1 MPVLIAVGPEPGQRL
16 MSTIGTKEIV
26 LLGRAP
32 RHGLIVEWDTQIS
45 REHAE
50 LEWTG
55 SKLRVRCLPTS
66 RNPILVAG
74 EAVRDEFQ
82 VNCGTGF
89 RIGRTDFWVEEDDV
103 DQTIEANYNEI
114 DFGSDELKQAE
125 FGNADQQLELLC
137 RLPHILSDSVSDEDL
152 AARLANLLLQAIPES
167 EAVAVARYAEVR
179 DAASGKPAVMR
190 WDSRGESETHFR
202 PSKRLLAA
210 CLSSGRSRLHVHGG
224 QAELQPSYT
233 LSEDLDWAFCTPMAV
248 SGGKGWCLYVAGT
261 FRRDLG
267 LMTRPGGLKGHM
279 RFAELIAQ
287 FIGSARR
294 MRELERQKA
303 GMAQFFSPAVVETLN
318 GADAKELLLPRET
331 EITVLFCD
339 VRGFSRKSEQAQDNL
354 RDLLD
359 CVSQALSVMTVGIVR
374 HDGVIA
380 DFQGDAA
387 LGFWG
392 WPVANEEGPLPAC
405 RAALQIQAEF
415 AKAHREG
422 GALAGFRVGIG
433 VAHGKAI
440 AGKIGSCEQS
450 KVGVFGPVVN
460 LGARLEGLTKTTR
473 TSILIDEATARRVR
487 EELPPE
493 EGRCRRL
500 GRICPA
506 GMDTAVEVSELLPPA
521 TTDGLISGQHVT
533 DFELAVGAVTRGQF
547 TEALDILGK
556 LPVTD
561 RPKDFLSL
569 FIAQHNYEPPANW
582 DGVIRMTAK

>member
-1 MPVLIAVGPEPGQRL
+1 MPVLIAVGPEPGQRM
-16 MSTIGTKEIV
+16 MSTIGPSEVV

-32 RHGLIVEWDTQIS
+32 RHGLTIEWDTQIS
-45 REHAE
+45 REHVE
-50 LEWTG
+50 VEWTG
-55 SKLRVRCLPTS
+55 SKLRVRCLPTA
-66 RNPILVAG
+66 RNPILYDG
-74 EAVRDEFQ
+74 KPLREEFQ
-82 VNCGTGF
+82 VACGSGF
-89 RIGRTDFWVEEDDV
+89 RIGRTDFRLDHEDVE
-103 DQTIEANYNEI
+103 QTVEATYNEV
-114 DFGSDELKQAE
+114 DFTAEELRHAE
-125 FGNADQQLELLC
+125 FDRSGLQMDLLC
-137 RLPHILSDSVSDEDL
+137 RLPHILTDSVTDEDL

-167 EAVAVARYAEVR
+167 EAVAVARYADGR
-179 DAASGKPAVMR
+179 DAALGKPAVMR
-190 WDSRGESETHFR
+190 WDSRGDSDLHFR
-202 PSKRLLAA
+202 PSKRLLSA
-210 CLSSGRSRLHVHGG
+210 CLSSERSRLHVHGG
-224 QAELQPSYT
+224 QTELQPSYT

-261 FRRDLG
+261 LNKDPG
-267 LMTRPGGLKGHM
+267 LMTRPGGLKGHI

-339 VRGFSRKSEQAQDNL
+339 VRGFSRKSEQAQDKL
-354 RDLLD
+354 QDLLD
-359 CVSQALSVMTVGIVR
+359 RVSQALSVMTVGIVR

-460 LGARLEGLTKTTR
+460 LGARLEGLTKATR

-487 EELPPE
+487 EEMPPD

-500 GRICPA
+500 GRFCPA

-521 TTDGLISGQHVT
+521 TVDGTLSPDQVR
-533 DFELAVGAVTRGQF
+533 DFESAV
-547 TEALDILGK
+547 DILAHGDFSGALEMLGT

-561 RPKDFLSL
+561 RPKDFLSI
-569 FIAQHNYEPPANW
+569 FIAQHNYEPPSNW
-582 DGVIRMTAK
+582 DGIIRMTAK